1 MGNTTD
7 DRRRRE
13 ERPGSGEGSR
23 PGPAEQRPSLP
34 RSAEYLIC
42 FLVLGVLVLWLYG
55 VLLLAKNRVADGVYC
70 IGGAVV
76 AFFVLFFITRRNIQL
91 RRRGP
96 RVF

>member
-1 MGNTTD
+1 M
-7 DRRRRE
+7 
-13 ERPGSGEGSR
+13 
-23 PGPAEQRPSLP
+23 
-34 RSAEYLIC
+34 
-42 FLVLGVLVLWLYG
+42 LWLYG